1 MKHQPYTSRR
11 QHLLGQLGNGIAIV
25 ATAPERVRNRD
36 THHPYR
42 FDSYFWYLTGF
53 PEPEAVVV
61 LCGGEQPQSIL
72 FCREKNEEREIWE
85 GYRHG
90 PEAAREAFGFDQCYP
105 IAELDKKLPEL
116 MADRSALWHSIGHDP
131 EWDQKVSA
139 ALNAVRTQSRAG
151 KRAPREIHDL
161 RALLDDM
168 RLTKDRS
175 EQDTMRRAANISSAG
190 HVRAMR
196 HCRPEM
202 AEYELEAELTHEFRR
217 RGANGHA
224 YTPIVA
230 GGANACVL
238 HYVDNNRL
246 LPEHGLVLIDAGCEL
261 EGYAADITR
270 TFPVN
275 GRFSPAQRDTYE
287 VVLAAQLAAIAAIR
301 PGVSFMAY
309 HDAAVRIL
317 AQGMIDLGLLKGSWM
332 ASSKMGITSASTCT
346 APATG
351 WDWTYMTRAN
361 TRKTTRAAN
370 GSNWR
375 RA

>member
-1 MKHQPYTSRR
+1 M
-11 QHLLGQLGNGIAIV
+11 
-25 ATAPERVRNRD
+25 
-36 THHPYR
+36 
-42 FDSYFWYLTGF
+42 
-53 PEPEAVVV
+53 
-61 LCGGEQPQSIL
+61 
-72 FCREKNEEREIWE
+72 
-85 GYRHG
+85 
-90 PEAAREAFGFDQCYP
+90 
-105 IAELDKKLPEL
+105 
-116 MADRSALWHSIGHDP
+116 
-131 EWDQKVSA
+131 
-139 ALNAVRTQSRAG
+139 
-151 KRAPREIHDL
+151 

-190 HVRAMR
+190 HVQAMR